1 MTVADLWLVGVS
13 VASVL
18 LAVLLIVRLSIHPF
32 ISLTLAAALIGLC
45 TGLGGAATVQAM
57 EQGFGDVMRG
67 TGVVVA
73 LGLSLGAML
82 QHSGAAAT
90 LAGRTIGGLPPQL
103 RSWACLAAAVLLG
116 LPLFFETGVVLLL
129 PIVAALPRAPSG
141 ARGNF
146 SAGRQG
152 PVVAPGADVTEL
164 MLVAVTGLAVVH
176 ALLPPHPGPL
186 LALNE
191 LHANLARTLGL
202 GLLVALPTA
211 GVVAALLVPR
221 IRRWLQP
228 NPIEQSVDSQHP
240 ESPARAA
247 PLLPSLLVVV
257 LPVLLIAGGS
267 VGITALPRPLAAATN
282 FLGAPPMALLLA
294 NLLGLACLV
303 APRRPRIDMSALWR
317 QAFSPAGALLLSIGA
332 GAMLKQILVAAGL
345 SDLLQRLVQ
354 HTAASPLLVAWAL
367 AALTRVATGSS
378 TVATITTA
386 GLMSHL
392 AAGSGVPAEW
402 LVLSIGLGSLF
413 LSHVNDPGFWLVR
426 GYLGTSTAD
435 TFKSWSLIVSAVA
448 ILGLGVLLLLRR
460 LIG

>member
-1 MTVADLWLVGVS
+1 MSSADVWLVAVSMLS
-13 VASVL
+13 VA
-18 LAVLLIVRLSIHPF
+18 LAVLLIVRHHIHPF
-32 ISLTLAAALIGLC
+32 ISLTLAAALIGLA

-67 TGVVVA
+67 TGIVVA

-90 LAGRTIGGLPPQL
+90 LAGRTIGALPRRL
-103 RSWACLAAAVLLG
+103 RSWACLAAALLLG

-129 PIVAALPRAPSG
+129 PIIAALPRDD
-141 ARGNF
+141 
-146 SAGRQG
+146 
-152 PVVAPGADVTEL
+152 ADVTEL
-164 MLVAVTGLAVVH
+164 MLVAVAGLAAVH

-191 LHANLARTLGL
+191 LHANMARTLGL
-202 GLLVALPTA
+202 GLVIALPTA
-211 GVVAALLVPR
+211 AVAGPLLVPR
-221 IRRWLQP
+221 IRRWLRP
-228 NPIEQSVDSQHP
+228 APPEQVAEVRHSASL
-240 ESPARAA
+240 
-247 PLLPSLLVVV
+247 PLSLLIVL
-257 LPVLLIAGGS
+257 LPVLLITGGS
-267 VGITALPRPLAAATN
+267 LGSAAVAWPLGAVVN
-282 FLGAPPMALLLA
+282 FLGAPPMALLAA
-294 NLLGLACLV
+294 NLLALACLI
-303 APRRPRIDMSALWR
+303 APQRSRVDMNALWR
-317 QAFSPAGALLLSIGA
+317 QAFTPAGTLLLSIGA

-386 GLMSHL
+386 GLMSHIV
-392 AAGSGVPAEW
+392 AGSAVAPEW

-435 TFKSWSLIVSAVA
+435 TFKSWSLIVTVTAV
-448 ILGLGVLLLLRR
+448 LGEALLLLLQR
-460 LIG
+460 LMG

>member
-1 MTVADLWLVGVS
+1 MSGADLWLVGVA
-13 VASVL
+13 VLSVL
-18 LAVLLIVRLSIHPF
+18 LAVLLIVRLAIHPF

-82 QHSGAAAT
+82 QYSGAAAT
-90 LAGRTIGGLPPQL
+90 LAGRTIGGLPPRM

-129 PIVAALPRAPSG
+129 PIVAALPRSPTD
-141 ARGNF
+141 ARGD
-146 SAGRQG
+146 SGREHG
-152 PVVAPGADVTEL
+152 PDVTEL
-164 MLVAVTGLAVVH
+164 MLVAVAGLAVVH

-211 GVVAALLVPR
+211 GVVGPLLAPR
-221 IRRWLQP
+221 IRRWLHP
-228 NPIEQSVDSQHP
+228 HPAERNVDALHSGPPLQ
-240 ESPARAA
+240 AA
-247 PLLPSLLVVV
+247 PLLPSLGVVL

-267 VGITALPRPLAAATN
+267 LGTASLPRSVAAVTD

-294 NLLGLACLV
+294 NLLGLGCLI
-303 APRRPRIDMSALWR
+303 APRRLQIDMSGLWR
-317 QAFSPAGALLLSIGA
+317 QAFSPAGTLLLSIGA
-332 GAMLKQILVAAGL
+332 GAMLKQILVTAGL

-354 HTAASPLLVAWAL
+354 HTAASPILVAWGL

-435 TFKSWSLIVSAVA
+435 TFKSWSLIVSVIAL
-448 ILGLGVLLLLRR
+448 LGLGVLLVLER